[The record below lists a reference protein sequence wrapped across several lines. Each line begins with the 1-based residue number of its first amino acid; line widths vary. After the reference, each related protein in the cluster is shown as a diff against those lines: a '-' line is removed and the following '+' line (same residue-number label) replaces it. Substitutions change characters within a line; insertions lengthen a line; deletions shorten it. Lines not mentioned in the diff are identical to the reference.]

1 MRTGYGGYGF
11 PRSASWGERHAV
23 MVAMGASWRVNSFK
37 ILSAMSSRSFSRRR
51 FLHGVGTLIA
61 LPTMESLLPGPLARA
76 AEKTGRFPLRMAFV
90 YSPNGKNMSHWRP
103 EGEGAGY
110 TLSRALKPLESHRQD
125 FSVISGLELET
136 ANANGDGGGDHAR
149 ANAAFLTGCQ
159 PRKTAG
165 ADIRAGISVDQMASG
180 HVGHHTRL
188 PSLEISCDEPRRAG
202 NCDSGYSCAYQFNL
216 AWQSE
221 SMPMTPERD
230 PKSVFD
236 RLFGTG
242 ESERDVAAKA
252 QREAENRSILDFV
265 MDDTRDLQRQ
275 LGRRDQEKLDEY
287 LTSLRQIERRLGNAS
302 QAPREIPAG
311 ARRPDGIPASYQEH
325 IRLMYD
331 LLALS
336 FQTDSTRVATFL
348 LAHDGSNRT
357 FPEVGVNDAHHGFSH
372 HQHSPE
378 KLEMLAK
385 VDEFYSAQFAY
396 FLDKLKAVKEG
407 DGTLLDNSMIV
418 FGAGISDPDRH
429 NHNDLPILLA
439 GRGAGTLTPGRHIVL
454 PDETPLTNLYLSML
468 DRMGVGAEKI
478 GDSSG
483 QLDVIG

>member
-1 MRTGYGGYGF
+1 MT
-11 PRSASWGERHAV
+11 
-23 MVAMGASWRVNSFK
+23 
-37 ILSAMSSRSFSRRR
+37 SSTSSRRR
-51 FLHGVGTLIA
+51 FLRGFGTLIA
-61 LPTMESLLPGPLARA
+61 LPTMESLLPTPVARA
-76 AEKTGRFPLRMAFV
+76 MEKTGGLPLRMAFV
-90 YSPNGKNMSHWRP
+90 YSPNGKNMTHWRP
-103 EGEGAGY
+103 EGEGSAY
-110 TLSRALKPLESHRQD
+110 TLSRALKPLESHRED
-125 FSVISGLELET
+125 FSVISGLKLET

-165 ADIRAGISVDQMASG
+165 ADIRAGVSVDQMAANHLG
-180 HVGHHTRL
+180 GLTKL
-188 PSLEISCDEPRRAG
+188 PSLEISCDVARKAG

-216 AWQSE
+216 AWKSE
-221 SMPMTPERD
+221 SMPVTPERN
-230 PKSVFD
+230 PQSVFD
-236 RLFGTG
+236 RLFGT
-242 ESERDVAAKA
+242 SDAHRV
-252 QREAENRSILDFV
+252 AENRSILDFV
-265 MDDTRDLQRQ
+265 MDDTRDLQRH

-287 LTSLRQIERRLGNAS
+287 LTSVRQIERRLSDTA
-302 QAPREIPAG
+302 QTTRQLPPD
-311 ARRPDGIPASYQEH
+311 ARQPEGIPESYQDH

-331 LLALS
+331 MMALA
-336 FQTDSTRVATFL
+336 FQTDSTRVASFL

-396 FLDKLKAVKEG
+396 FLEKLKSIKEG
-407 DGTLLDNSMIV
+407 SGTLLDHSMIV

-439 GRGAGTLTPGRHIVL
+439 GRGGGTLTPGRHIIM

-468 DRMGVGAEKI
+468 GRMGVSAEKI

-483 QLDVIG
+483 TLEIIG

>member
-1 MRTGYGGYGF
+1 M
-11 PRSASWGERHAV
+11 
-23 MVAMGASWRVNSFK
+23 
-37 ILSAMSSRSFSRRR
+37 
-51 FLHGVGTLIA
+51 GTLIA
-61 LPTMESLLPGPLARA
+61 LPTMESLIPGPLARA

-103 EGEGAGY
+103 EGAGADY

-165 ADIRAGISVDQMASG
+165 ADIRAGISVDQMAATHLG
-180 HVGHHTRL
+180 PQTRL
-188 PSLEISCDEPRRAG
+188 PSLEISCDEARKAG

-216 AWQSE
+216 AWKSE
-221 SMPMTPERD
+221 SMPLTPERD
-230 PKSVFD
+230 PQSVFD

-242 ESERDVAAKA
+242 DGNDDPATLARRQAK
-252 QREAENRSILDFV
+252 NRSILDFV
-265 MDDTRDLQRQ
+265 MEDTRDLQRQ

-287 LTSLRQIERRLGNAS
+287 LTSLRQVERRIGDTT
-302 QAPREIPAG
+302 QAAQQLPTG
-311 ARRPDGIPASYQEH
+311 TKRPEGIPQSYQEH

-331 LLALS
+331 LLALA
-336 FQTDSTRVATFL
+336 FQTDSTRVGTFL

-372 HQHSPE
+372 HQHNAE

-385 VDEFYSAQFAY
+385 VDEFYSTQFAY
-396 FLDKLKAVKEG
+396 FLDKLKSIKEG

-439 GRGAGTLTPGRHIVL
+439 GRGAGALTPGRHIVL
-454 PDETPLTNLYLSML
+454 PNETPLTNLYLSLL
-468 DRMGVGAEKI
+468 DRVGVAAEKI

-483 QLDVIG
+483 RLEVIG

>member
-1 MRTGYGGYGF
+1 M
-11 PRSASWGERHAV
+11 
-23 MVAMGASWRVNSFK
+23 
-37 ILSAMSSRSFSRRR
+37 
-51 FLHGVGTLIA
+51 
-61 LPTMESLLPGPLARA
+61 
-76 AEKTGRFPLRMAFV
+76 EKTGGLPLRMAFV
-90 YSPNGKNMSHWRP
+90 YSPNGKNMTHWRP
-103 EGEGAGY
+103 EGEGSAY
-110 TLSRALKPLESHRQD
+110 TLSRALKPLESHRED
-125 FSVISGLELET
+125 FSVISGLKLET

-165 ADIRAGISVDQMASG
+165 ADIRAGVSVDQMAANHLG
-180 HVGHHTRL
+180 PLTKL
-188 PSLEISCDEPRRAG
+188 PSLEISCDVARKAG

-216 AWQSE
+216 AWKSE
-221 SMPMTPERD
+221 SMPVTPERN
-230 PKSVFD
+230 PQSVFD
-236 RLFGTG
+236 RLFGT
-242 ESERDVAAKA
+242 SDAHRV
-252 QREAENRSILDFV
+252 AENRSILDFV
-265 MDDTRDLQRQ
+265 MDDTRDLQRH

-287 LTSLRQIERRLGNAS
+287 LTSVRQIERRLS
-302 QAPREIPAG
+302 DTVQTTRQLPPDTRQPAG
-311 ARRPDGIPASYQEH
+311 IPESYQDH

-331 LLALS
+331 MMALA
-336 FQTDSTRVATFL
+336 FQTDSTRVASFL

-396 FLDKLKAVKEG
+396 FLEKLKSIKEG
-407 DGTLLDNSMIV
+407 SGTLLDHSMIV

-439 GRGAGTLTPGRHIVL
+439 GRGGGTLTPGRHIIM

-468 DRMGVGAEKI
+468 GRMGVNAEKI

-483 QLDVIG
+483 TLEIIG

>member
-1 MRTGYGGYGF
+1 
-11 PRSASWGERHAV
+11 
-23 MVAMGASWRVNSFK
+23 
-37 ILSAMSSRSFSRRR
+37 MSLRPVSRRH
-51 FLHGVGTLIA
+51 FLRGVGTLIA
-61 LPTMESLLPGPLARA
+61 LPTMESLLPRPLARA
-76 AEKTGRFPLRMAFV
+76 AEQAGRFPTRLAFV
-90 YSPNGKNMSHWRP
+90 YSPNGKNMAHWRP
-103 EGEGAGY
+103 EGVGADFG
-110 TLSRALKPLESHRQD
+110 LSRALRPLEAHRED

-165 ADIRAGISVDQMASG
+165 ADIRAGVSVDQVAAQKLG
-180 HVGHHTRL
+180 HLTRF
-188 PSLEISCDEPRRAG
+188 PSLEISCDEARKAG

-216 AWQSE
+216 AWKSE
-221 SMPMTPERD
+221 SMPLTPERD
-230 PKSVFD
+230 PRSVFD

-242 ESERDVAAKA
+242 EEAPDPESLAR
-252 QREAENRSILDFV
+252 RHAENRSILDYV
-265 MDDTRDLQRQ
+265 LADAQDLQRH

-287 LTSLRQIERRLGNAS
+287 LTSLRQVERRIGQAS
-302 QAPREIPAG
+302 EAARLLPAG
-311 ARRPDGIPASYQEH
+311 TKRPDGIPASYQEH

-331 LLALS
+331 LLVLA
-336 FQTDSTRVATFL
+336 FQTDSTRIGTFL

-372 HQHSPE
+372 HQRHPD

-396 FLDKLKAVKEG
+396 FLDRLKSIKEG
-407 DGTLLDNSMIV
+407 DGSLLDHSMIV

-439 GRGAGTLTPGRHIVL
+439 GRGSGSLRPGRHIAL
-454 PDETPLTNLYLSML
+454 PEETPLTNLYLSLL
-468 DRMGVGAEKI
+468 DRLGVPAEKI

-483 QLDVIG
+483 RLEAIA

>member
-1 MRTGYGGYGF
+1 
-11 PRSASWGERHAV
+11 
-23 MVAMGASWRVNSFK
+23 
-37 ILSAMSSRSFSRRR
+37 MSLHPVSRRH
-51 FLHGVGTLIA
+51 FLRGVGTLVA
-61 LPTMESLLPGPLARA
+61 LPTMESLLPRPLARA
-76 AEKTGRFPLRMAFV
+76 AEQTERFPTRLAFV
-90 YSPNGKNMSHWRP
+90 YSPNGKNMAHWRP
-103 EGEGAGY
+103 EGVGANY
-110 TLSRALKPLESHRQD
+110 SLSRALRPLEAHRED

-165 ADIRAGISVDQMASG
+165 ADIRAGVSVDQVAAQKLG
-180 HVGHHTRL
+180 HLTRF
-188 PSLEISCDEPRRAG
+188 PSLEISCDEARKAG

-216 AWQSE
+216 AWKSE
-221 SMPMTPERD
+221 SMPLTPERD
-230 PKSVFD
+230 PRSVFD

-242 ESERDVAAKA
+242 EEAPDPESLAR
-252 QREAENRSILDFV
+252 RHAENRSILDYV
-265 MDDTRDLQRQ
+265 LADAKDLQRH

-287 LTSLRQIERRLGNAS
+287 LTSLRQVERRIGQAS
-302 QAPREIPAG
+302 DA
-311 ARRPDGIPASYQEH
+311 ARLLPPGTKRPDGIPASYQEH

-331 LLALS
+331 LLVLA
-336 FQTDSTRVATFL
+336 FQTDSTRIGTFL

-372 HQHSPE
+372 HQHHPD

-385 VDEFYSAQFAY
+385 VDEFHSSQFAY
-396 FLDKLKAVKEG
+396 FLDRLKSIKED
-407 DGTLLDNSMIV
+407 DGSLLDHSMIV

-439 GRGAGTLTPGRHIVL
+439 GRGGGTLRPGRHIAL
-454 PDETPLTNLYLSML
+454 PEETPLTNLYLSLL
-468 DRMGVGAEKI
+468 DRIGVPAEKM

-483 QLDVIG
+483 RLEDIA